1 MDIVH
6 TFLELLK
13 VWVTIFSDGIDSL
26 NDNSRVIT
34 VIFAFIV
41 VIVPLIY
48 AILTWRLI
56 SETQKLREAQTEL
69 QNLIHKNK
77 HSFVATQPEYEKEE
91 EEGEE
96 QQEEGER

>member
-26 NDNSRVIT
+26 NDNSGVIT
-34 VIFAFIV
+34 VIFAFIIA
-41 VIVPLIY
+41 IVPVIY

-56 SETQKLREAQTEL
+56 SETRRLRETQTEL

-77 HSFVATQPEYEKEE
+77 HLFVATQSEYEKEE

-96 QQEEGER
+96 QQEE

>member
-1 MDIVH
+1 MDIIH

-41 VIVPLIY
+41 VIVPVIY

-77 HSFVATQPEYEKEE
+77 HAFVATQPEYEKEE
-91 EEGEE
+91 EGEE

>member
-77 HSFVATQPEYEKEE
+77 HSFITTQSEYEMEE
-91 EEGEE
+91 EEGKE

>member
-41 VIVPLIY
+41 VIVPVIY

-56 SETQKLREAQTEL
+56 SETRRLREVQTEL

-77 HSFVATQPEYEKEE
+77 HSFVATQSEYEKEE

-96 QQEEGER
+96 QQEE